1 MEYQVIATGAQ
12 MFDACHTSG
21 LGVLLA
27 HATNAPVELTRASMG
42 YRLSTHAAG
51 TPALTPEVIRDVLT
65 IPDAATL
72 ADPSV
77 TSSDL
82 PIALGNLDGLLAA
95 AFTSRGARLV
105 SVQDARN
112 KQTLNDEACKNA
124 VDKAS
129 ALVERLITYTERQER
144 RTAGGIAALLT
155 MYMSNQPA
163 SPVFTTKS
171 NQDVTLPMAIDPMLG
186 YSTRQP
192 LSDGRITQNTNLAV
206 QNMPLAAPLAFI
218 GAARFLRAQRCA
230 NKLVNLYLPLPRH
243 IIITAAISLPLLT
256 GTSFPVEQALA
267 VHWLHTAEQQSVSN
281 ADWQA
286 LAYHTLQTQGTQQS
300 FSRDAGVLD
309 YSWLQTLQQRAGTKL
324 VASWRKVLHRPRETV
339 SYELDVLT
347 DCLLHR
353 SGAAWLQHLDE
364 IAHILI
370 QQPDLRVRRYT
381 DCDVKEITQM
391 LQAQE
396 NLPLRVVLAQE
407 HGTRRF
413 GHALRQ
419 LGKYNPSALREFADD
434 LDAVRDLDQLLRL
447 LAQITQTCAV
457 LKAKS
462 EFIIVPTDDD
472 LDILLA
478 DVDQFGVKR
487 IASVV
492 LILAVLR
499 YPREEREEPADS
511 PGQAETET
519 EVYEEVTP

>member
-1 MEYQVIATGAQ
+1 
-12 MFDACHTSG
+12 
-21 LGVLLA
+21 
-27 HATNAPVELTRASMG
+27 
-42 YRLSTHAAG
+42 
-51 TPALTPEVIRDVLT
+51 
-65 IPDAATL
+65 
-72 ADPSV
+72 V
-77 TSSDL
+77 TCSDL
-82 PIALGNLDGLLAA
+82 PVSLGNLDGLLAT
-95 AFTSRGARLV
+95 AFTTPGARLV

-112 KQTLNDEACKNA
+112 KQTLNDESCKKA
-124 VDKAS
+124 VEKAS
-129 ALVERLITYTERQER
+129 ALVERLITYTERQEQ
-144 RTAGGIAALLT
+144 RTAGGIAAVLAL
-155 MYMSNQPA
+155 YASGQPA
-163 SPVFTTKS
+163 APLFTAKS
-171 NQDVTLPMAIDPMLG
+171 TNDLALPMTIDPMLG

-206 QNMPLAAPLAFI
+206 QNMPLAVPLAFI
-218 GAARFLRAQRCA
+218 GAAHFLRAQRCA
-230 NKLVNLYLPLPRH
+230 NKLVSLYLPLPQH
-243 IIITAAISLPLLT
+243 ITITAATSLPLLT

-267 VHWLHTAEQQSVSN
+267 GQWLHTAEQQ
-281 ADWQA
+281 ALAQAEWHA
-286 LAYHTLQTQGTQQS
+286 LAYHTLQTQGAQQS
-300 FSRDAGVLD
+300 MTRDSGILD

-339 SYELDVLT
+339 PYELDALT

-353 SGAAWLQHLDE
+353 SGAAWLQHLNE
-364 IAHILI
+364 IARILI

-407 HGTRRF
+407 QGTMRF

-419 LGKYNPSALREFADD
+419 LGRYNPSALREYAEE

-447 LAQITQTCAV
+447 LAQMSQMCEV

-462 EFIIVPTDDD
+462 PFLIVPTDDD
-472 LDILLA
+472 LDLLLA

-487 IASVV
+487 IASVL

-499 YPREEREEPADS
+499 YPREESEAQADS

-519 EVYEEVTP
+519 DAYEEMTP